1 MMNQKELAA
10 LHAEAETELKKY
22 HGVVGVGYGL
32 KEVDGKT
39 TDQIS
44 FRVYVKAKRKPE
56 DLNPA
61 DVIPKEYKGIPTDVV
76 LVIQPK
82 PLHCEDLDQ
91 HSPLIG
97 GISITNFKTNAANQ
111 IGSGTLGCF
120 ATLNGVSGPE
130 NVVLLSNNH
139 VLTSNGAVNGDTI
152 YQPRYIDNAGTIN
165 IDPTQ
170 ERRNPIGKIHNVGQQ
185 KPYSYTYPSE
195 TAQDYFLDCAIAK
208 LDICISSWCNTNCG
222 VSYKNEIRGL
232 NIGGNSK
239 LEDVAR
245 VAQSDLSS
253 GDYVVYKV
261 GRRTSKTTG
270 RVIDTAAIDP
280 SGGRALY
287 IEATQANCNG
297 AMQFSDEGDS
307 GSAIVNA
314 QNKVVGLLYA
324 GDSANPARTL
334 ACHIHPIMAYLS
346 ITLITTANPPV
357 GPAGQTLNDVEGV
370 FTGINYTTEV
380 RERFLSTRKGAE
392 IYQQILYH
400 RQEVIAL
407 VNHRRPVT
415 VAWHRSQ
422 GPTFLAHFVNNAR
435 DPLHLI
441 PFEVEGITRDQ
452 MIRRMA
458 EILTQH
464 GSEAL
469 QQVIQSYLDEVMGFI
484 NSFDNLHEFVKQFEA
499 MPDSDGLSGHSTLIE
514 ETVDVK

>member
-1 MMNQKELAA
+1 MDQKELAA

-170 ERRNPIGKIHNVGQQ
+170 ERRNPIGKVHNVGQQ
-185 KPYSYTYPSE
+185 QPYSYTYPSE

-270 RVIDTAAIDP
+270 RVIDTSAIDP

-314 QNKVVGLLYA
+314 QNEVVGLLYA

-334 ACHIHPIMAYLS
+334 ACHIHPVMAYLS
-346 ITLITTANPPV
+346 ITPITTANPPF

-370 FTGINYTTEV
+370 FTGINHTTEV
-380 RERFLSTRKGAE
+380 RERFLNTRKGAE
-392 IYQQILYH
+392 IYQQILDH

-499 MPDSDGLSGHSTLIE
+499 MPGSSGLSGHSTLIE

>member
-1 MMNQKELAA
+1 MDQKELAA
-10 LHAEAETELKKY
+10 LHAEAEAELKKIP
-22 HGVVGVGYGL
+22 GVIGVGYGL
-32 KEVDGKT
+32 KEVGGKT

-44 FRVYVKAKRKPE
+44 FRVYVKEKRKPE

-61 DVIPKEYKGIPTDVV
+61 EIIPKEYKGIPTDVV

-97 GISITNFKTNAANQ
+97 GISISNFKTNASNQ

-139 VLTSNGAVNGDTI
+139 VLASNGAVNGDTI
-152 YQPRYIDNAGTIN
+152 YQPRFIDNAGTIN
-165 IDPTQ
+165 IDAAQ
-170 ERRNPIGKIHNVGQQ
+170 ERRNPIGKIQNIGQQ
-185 KPYSYTYPSE
+185 GPYSYTYPSE

-245 VAQSDLSS
+245 VAQSDLGGS
-253 GDYVVYKV
+253 DYVVYKV

-270 RVIDTAAIDP
+270 KVIDTAAIDP

-287 IEATQANCNG
+287 IEATQPDCNG
-297 AMQFSDEGDS
+297 EMKFSDEGDS

-334 ACHIHPIMAYLS
+334 ACHIHPVMAYLS
-346 ITLITTANPPV
+346 ITPITSANPPV
-357 GPAGQTLNDVEGV
+357 GPAGQTLNDVEGI
-370 FTGINYTTEV
+370 FTGINHTTEV
-380 RERFLSTRKGAE
+380 RERFLNTRKGAE
-392 IYQQILYH
+392 IYQQILDH

-415 VAWHRSQ
+415 VAWHRSK

-435 DPLHLI
+435 DPAHII

-458 EILTQH
+458 EVLTQQ
-464 GSEAL
+464 GSESL
-469 QQVIQSYLDEVMGFI
+469 QQVIRHYFDEVMGFI
-484 NSFDNLHEFVKQFEA
+484 NSFDNLHEFVKQFETE
-499 MPDSDGLSGHSTLIE
+499 PHVDELINRSTFVE
-514 ETVDVK
+514 ETNDVK

>member
-1 MMNQKELAA
+1 MDQKELAA
-10 LHAEAETELKKY
+10 LHAEAEAEMKKIP
-22 HGVVGVGYGL
+22 GVIGVGYGL

-39 TDQIS
+39 TDQIA
-44 FRVYVKAKRKPE
+44 FRVYVREKIRPE

-61 DVIPKEYKGIPTDVV
+61 EIIPKEYKGIPTDVV

-97 GISITNFKTNAANQ
+97 GISISNFKTNASNQ

-139 VLTSNGAVNGDTI
+139 VLASNGASNGDTI
-152 YQPRYIDNAGTIN
+152 YQPRFIDNAGTVN
-165 IDPTQ
+165 IDAAQ
-170 ERRNPIGKIHNVGQQ
+170 DRRNPIGKIHNIGQQ
-185 KPYSYTYPSE
+185 GPYSYTYPSE

-239 LEDVAR
+239 LEDIAR
-245 VAQSDLSS
+245 VAQSDLGGS
-253 GDYVVYKV
+253 DYVVYKV

-270 RVIDTAAIDP
+270 KVIDTAAIDP

-287 IEATQANCNG
+287 IEATQPNCNG
-297 AMQFSDEGDS
+297 EMKFSDEGDS

-324 GDSANPARTL
+324 GDSTNPARTL
-334 ACHIHPIMAYLS
+334 ACHIHPVMAYLN
-346 ITLITTANPPV
+346 ITPITTANPPV
-357 GPAGQTLNDVEGV
+357 GPAGQTLNDAEGI
-370 FTGINYTTEV
+370 FSGINHTTEV
-380 RERFLSTRKGAE
+380 RERFLNTRKGAE
-392 IYQQILYH
+392 IYQQILDH
-400 RQEVIAL
+400 RQEVIGL
-407 VNHRRPVT
+407 VNYRRPVT
-415 VAWHRSQ
+415 VAWHRSK
-422 GPTFLAHFVNNAR
+422 GPAFLAHFVNNAR
-435 DPLHLI
+435 DPAHLI
-441 PFEVEGITRDQ
+441 PFEVEGIARDQ

-458 EILTQH
+458 EVLTQQ
-464 GSEAL
+464 GSQEL
-469 QQVIQSYLDEVMGFI
+469 RRVIQHYLDEVMGFI
-484 NSFDNLHEFVKQFEA
+484 NSFDNLHVFVRQFED
-499 MPDSDGLSGHSTLIE
+499 MRGETESNTSTVISE
-514 ETVDVK
+514 EAADAK

>member
-1 MMNQKELAA
+1 MNQKELAA
-10 LHAEAETELKKY
+10 LHAEAETVLKKY

-76 LVIQPK
+76 LVIQTK
-82 PLHCEDLDQ
+82 PLHCEDLNQ

-97 GISITNFKTNAANQ
+97 GISITNFKTDASNN
-111 IGSGTLGCF
+111 IEIGTLGCF

-139 VLTSNGAVNGDTI
+139 VLAAINAVNGNTI
-152 YQPRYIDNAGTIN
+152 YQPRFIENAGTITV
-165 IDPTQ
+165 DATQ
-170 ERRNPIGKIHNVGQQ
+170 ERRNPIGKIHNVGQ
-185 KPYSYTYPSE
+185 KAPYSYTYPGE
-195 TAQDYFLDCAIAK
+195 GAQDYYLDCAIAK

-232 NIGGNSK
+232 DIGGNSK
-239 LEDVAR
+239 LEDIAR
-245 VAQSDLSS
+245 VAQSDLSG

-261 GRRTSKTTG
+261 GRTTSKTTG
-270 RVIDTAAIDP
+270 KVIDPIAIEAA
-280 SGGRALY
+280 GGRFLL
-287 IEATQANCNG
+287 IEATVPDCNG
-297 AMQFSDEGDS
+297 ILQFSAHGDS
-307 GSAIVNA
+307 GSAVVNA
-314 QNKVVGLLYA
+314 QNKIVALLYG
-324 GDSANPARTL
+324 GDASNPARSA
-334 ACHIHPIMAYLS
+334 ACHIQPVMAYLS
-346 ITLITTANPPV
+346 ITPITTANPPV

-370 FTGINYTTEV
+370 FTGINHTTEV

-392 IYQQILYH
+392 IYQQILNH

-441 PFEVEGITRDQ
+441 PFKVEGITRDQ

-464 GSEAL
+464 GSETL

-499 MPDSDGLSGHSTLIE
+499 MPGSGGLSSHSTLIE

>member
-1 MMNQKELAA
+1 MNQKELAA
-10 LHAEAETELKKY
+10 LHAEAETVLKKY

-185 KPYSYTYPSE
+185 RPYSYTYPSE

-270 RVIDTAAIDP
+270 RVIDTTAIDP

-334 ACHIHPIMAYLS
+334 ACHIHPVMAYLS
-346 ITLITTANPPV
+346 ITPITTANPPV

-370 FTGINYTTEV
+370 FTGINHTTEV

-392 IYQQILYH
+392 IYQQILDH

-499 MPDSDGLSGHSTLIE
+499 MPDSGGLSGHSTLIE